1 MALEEYRKR
10 RNFKDTP
17 EPAGRAKTPS
27 KSARRPIFVVQK
39 HQAAALHYDF
49 RLEIGGVLVSW
60 AVPKDPSMNPAD
72 KRLAVQTE
80 DHPIEYANFEGVI
93 PEGHYGAGTVMV
105 WDKGYYQT
113 DPEGS
118 AAEQLAWGD
127 QVRSRRKETPRWI
140 CSHPQRA
147 QIVRLTWKAKPAPD
161 QTPGRV
167 CRLALIDPK
176 CPVCN
181 DLGSRITLTSRDH
194 RERSV

>member
-1 MALEEYRKR
+1 MALEEYRKK

-60 AVPKDPSMNPAD
+60 AVPKGPSMNPVD
-72 KRLAVQTE
+72 KRLAIQTE

-93 PEGHYGAGTVMV
+93 PESHYGSGTVMV

-118 AAEQLAWGD
+118 AAEPLARGEIKFTLD
-127 QVRSRRKETPRWI
+127 GKKLRGGFVLIRS
-140 CSHPQRA
+140 
-147 QIVRLTWKAKPAPD
+147 
-161 QTPGRV
+161 
-167 CRLALIDPK
+167 ALK
-176 CPVCN
+176 SS
-181 DLGSRITLTSRDH
+181 GSRGR
-194 RERSV
+194 RSWLLIKRQDEYAG